1 MFQFKTTTSDETLDL
16 GERLAQH
23 LMPGDVLL
31 LTGGLGAGK
40 SELARGIA
48 RGVGIS
54 GAVPSPTFMLLNI
67 YDTGRVPLHHFDWY
81 RAQDAEELLAAGLE
95 EYIQGDWITLIEWHE
110 RAPSL
115 CPEKHLLVRV
125 GEAGD
130 EIRLITLTPVGGFRN
145 LGLSEETP

>member
-1 MFQFKTTTSDETLDL
+1 MFQFKTTTRDETLAL

-23 LMPGDVLL
+23 LLPGDVLL
-31 LTGGLGAGK
+31 LMGGLGAGK

-48 RGVGIS
+48 RGLGIS
-54 GAVPSPTFMLLNI
+54 GPVPSPTFVLLNI
-67 YDTGRVPLHHFDWY
+67 YGTGRVPLHHFDWY

-125 GEAGD
+125 DQAGGD
-130 EIRLITLTPVGGFRN
+130 IRMITLISAGGFRD
-145 LGLSEETP
+145 LGLSEETS

>member
-48 RGVGIS
+48 RGLGIS

-67 YDTGRVPLHHFDWY
+67 YDTGCVPLHHFDWY

-95 EYIQGDWITLIEWHE
+95 EYIQGDWITLIEWHQ
-110 RAPSL
+110 RAPGL
-115 CPEKHLLVRV
+115 CPEKHLLI
-125 GEAGD
+125 EIAMAGD
-130 EIRLITLTPVGGFRN
+130 SSRLITFKPNGGFRA
-145 LGLSEETP
+145 LDDMKEAL